1 MNKWIKSFIFL
12 LFALTTQWVQAQSVA
27 KVGTTEYATLQAAVN
42 AAQDLGGTQTI
53 NLISN
58 ISGETVTIN
67 EVANFKLTIDGQK
80 DASSNY
86 TVDAV
91 IVVDGLRGSTT
102 LSGSPT
108 NGATVTLQNIAF
120 VDGGYIT
127 SQTSKKMV
135 INPCHYPH
143 HLTIQDCTYTGKST
157 SLNYW
162 FMQVTDGPLYGATVK
177 NVTVE
182 HSRLIDANLD
192 LDAVFENII
201 ATNDI
206 TSGFNGI
213 RTSGTVLIK
222 NCQVTTAKYAF
233 RDYATN
239 YIGTITLQEN
249 SFISTSTG
257 GDEGV
262 IVNRGGED
270 GTAKINVESGTYLGQ
285 VKVLNGKEN
294 VLNIYAGTKWSYFV
308 NNYLADD
315 IKDTHI
321 FDYDLILN
329 TPTNLELGNVT
340 YTVREANPVAEVV
353 EKGYQQNT
361 LQGALLIAEEG
372 ETVKLLKDVSYGL
385 VDGATN
391 PTYIFKKVT
400 LNGNG
405 KTLTNE
411 WATGLNITGPGPVTI
426 NNLTIN
432 SLKSRGIQTGY
443 VYHLNGVKYEG
454 NLTGTLTINNCTIKS
469 GSLQTNDGPHRY
481 FGVQIVSPNVTV
493 NLNNSTV
500 LSDVDNPTEN
510 YTTGGGEHTGVNLS
524 DDNITVNL
532 TNCEIQGFRNCF
544 GCGTYTSPKNNVVNM
559 TGGKTYG
566 LYVFSHPKDD
576 NTNAQYLTYN
586 FKNVDIQSQYL
597 LEEYG
602 RLKERNKVYLT
613 GTTTLPA
620 SGKVIEDESKLCEGM
635 IMMDEATAGVYT
647 GKFETYKVVTTD
659 DEPGYTIAK
668 KTYVAQIGDVK
679 FETLADAVAAVPTD
693 GTKTTITMIANEAVT
708 SGITIAAGKNIVLE
722 LNGKV
727 VSYNSAEGTTQALIT
742 NRGTLVIQD
751 NTDTALNGTGTGLIG
766 ADYTNPDTG
775 EIPGYAS
782 NTITNSGTLTV
793 KSGKIINTATGG
805 AACYVIDNNN
815 TSYDAILN
823 IEGGYIY
830 RSRSQAVRMYCNS
843 TTKQNTLNISG
854 GIIEGG
860 YAGFWTHL
868 PGSSSTSKK
877 LATINITGGEVKG
890 GNFSLYDYSY
900 GDSFEA
906 VEYSISGG
914 KFKGNIY
921 SYAVAGGVKPGFITG
936 GIFSEEIW
944 DGWIADGYIL
954 VNNPDAATNEEY
966 PYTVVPIPASSLL
979 VFHDSGNYEET
990 FVVPMYTRVAGADI
1004 YYKVNSGE
1012 AQKYT
1017 TPLTISEDTQLEAW
1031 IQVGNAK
1038 VGESITRNYAIVER
1052 PAGPSVEDGYYYIK
1066 NEGNS
1071 KYVNV
1076 AGRKTVTFKTL
1087 ADAKKAAGTVIRVA
1101 ANGGA
1106 VETLRSQAVD
1116 LPGYAKRAMNYVPE
1130 MVQLIVNKLHADGGG
1145 NILGE
1150 NGVDAIMTK
1159 FNKSFDYNLY
1169 LEEANGGLRI
1179 YGRTPSMKPVVDFYY
1194 ENKDKV
1200 DAKLPELEGFI
1211 NNAIDKLKNKL
1222 GTAANILPDFSLET
1236 VWTNMG
1242 GTLTEPVDAE
1252 STAQFYEEVLSS
1264 EANVWSFAYET
1275 AMMYYEPL
1283 MASETFQGVVAQLGD
1298 YKKYL
1303 DKLPQVHPN
1312 FKYYIVADGNSVDFI
1327 SQGNPDIET
1336 NNAVWT
1342 LEKRTD
1348 FTVAFEENNVLVDA
1362 LGTKYYTTLYTDFAY
1377 DMPEN
1382 AKAYAVTG
1390 YNMKD
1395 IADLQELTGTI
1406 PAQTPVLLMTQDE
1419 SLSAT
1424 LTLQTSGGTA
1434 PAVNLLKGADWI
1446 VNEYTLQTAQL
1457 QALFD
1462 IVKQKLG
1469 DTFYA
1474 NYLEQYEHL
1483 LLLNAGTVNNK
1494 YFFGLKEEDC
1504 SAVNNLRQ
1512 LSADANGKLGF
1523 WEDYNALP
1531 ANKAFLIEEPDPVL
1545 LPIWPDVNCD
1555 GMIGVADLTALV
1567 EIVLSDD
1574 VHGPDWTYKYY
1585 NHTVA
1590 DINQDGMINITDV
1603 TELVTIVLNLD
1614 NNN

>member
-162 FMQVTDGPLYGATVK
+162 FMQVTDGPLYGANVK

-182 HSRLIDANLD
+182 HSRLISANLA
-192 LDAVFENII
+192 LDAVFESII

-206 TSGFNGI
+206 TAGFNDI

-233 RDYATN
+233 RDNPAEYV
-239 YIGTITLQEN
+239 GTITLQDN
-249 SFISTSTG
+249 TFISTSTT

-262 IVNRGGED
+262 IVNRGGSD
-270 GTAKINVESGTYLGQ
+270 GTAKINIESGTYLGQ
-285 VKVLNGKEN
+285 VKVNKQN

-315 IKDTHI
+315 IKATHI
-321 FDYDLILN
+321 FDYDLITY

-353 EKGYQQNT
+353 EKRYQQNT

-385 VDGATN
+385 VDGTTN

-400 LNGNG
+400 LDGNG

-443 VYHLNGVKYEG
+443 VYHLNNDVKYEG

-469 GSLQTNDGPHRY
+469 GSLQTKDGPCRY

-493 NLNNSTV
+493 NLYNSTV

-613 GTTTLPA
+613 GATTLPA
-620 SGKVIEDESKLCEGM
+620 SGKVIDDEGKLCEGM
-635 IMMDEATAGVYT
+635 IMMDETVAALYD
-647 GKFETYKVVTTD
+647 GKFDNYKVVETTE
-659 DEPGYTIAK
+659 EPGYTIA
-668 KTYVAQIGDVK
+668 
-679 FETLADAVAAVPTD
+679 L
-693 GTKTTITMIANEAVT
+693 
-708 SGITIAAGKNIVLE
+708 
-722 LNGKV
+722 
-727 VSYNSAEGTTQALIT
+727 
-742 NRGTLVIQD
+742 
-751 NTDTALNGTGTGLIG
+751 
-766 ADYTNPDTG
+766 
-775 EIPGYAS
+775 
-782 NTITNSGTLTV
+782 
-793 KSGKIINTATGG
+793 
-805 AACYVIDNNN
+805 
-815 TSYDAILN
+815 
-823 IEGGYIY
+823 
-830 RSRSQAVRMYCNS
+830 
-843 TTKQNTLNISG
+843 
-854 GIIEGG
+854 
-860 YAGFWTHL
+860 
-868 PGSSSTSKK
+868 
-877 LATINITGGEVKG
+877 KG
-890 GNFSLYDYSY
+890 GN
-900 GDSFEA
+900 
-906 VEYSISGG
+906 
-914 KFKGNIY
+914 
-921 SYAVAGGVKPGFITG
+921 
-936 GIFSEEIW
+936 
-944 DGWIADGYIL
+944 
-954 VNNPDAATNEEY
+954 
-966 PYTVVPIPASSLL
+966 LL
-979 VFHDSGNYEET
+979 VFHDSGTYEKAFE
-990 FVVPMYTRVAGADI
+990 VPMYTRMAGADI

-1017 TPLTISEDTQLEAW
+1017 GPLSIEADTELEAW
-1031 IQVGNAK
+1031 LQFGSTKI
-1038 VGESITRNYAIVER
+1038 GESITKSYTIQAR
-1052 PAGPSVEDGYYYIK
+1052 PTYNINKDGYFYVK
-1066 NEGNS
+1066 NGD

-1076 AGRKTVTFKTL
+1076 AGRKTVTLVDEST
-1087 ADAKKAAGTVIRVA
+1087 AQTAAGTVIRLVT
-1101 ANGGA
+1101 ANDT
-1106 VETLRSQAVD
+1106 VKTLRSQAVD

-1130 MVQLIVNKLHADGGG
+1130 MVQLIVSKLQADGSG

-1150 NGVDAIMTK
+1150 NGYDAIMTK
-1159 FNKSFDYNLY
+1159 FNESFDYNLY
-1169 LEEANGGLRI
+1169 LEEAGDGYRI
-1179 YGRTPSMKPVVDFYY
+1179 YGRTPSMKPVVDFYA
-1194 ENKDKV
+1194 ENKDQV
-1200 DAKLPELEGFI
+1200 DAKLPQLESFI
-1211 NNAIDKLKNKL
+1211 NSAIEKLKAKL
-1222 GTAANILPDFSLET
+1222 NGRGNGVLQEFNVHTI
-1236 VWTNMG
+1236 WQKMG
-1242 GTLTEPVDAE
+1242 GTFTEPVDAE
-1252 STAQFYEEVLSS
+1252 STACFYEEVLAS

-1283 MASETFQGVVAQLGD
+1283 INKFDELSSSAEYQELFNQIGD
-1298 YKKYL
+1298 YSKYL
-1303 DKLPQVHPN
+1303 QKLPQVRPN
-1312 FKYYIVADGNSVDFI
+1312 FKYYIVADGSKVDFI
-1327 SQGNPDIET
+1327 SEGNPNIDENSAI
-1336 NNAVWT
+1336 WT
-1342 LEKRTD
+1342 LEERPG
-1348 FTVAFEENNVLVDA
+1348 FNVEFDA
-1362 LGTKYYTTLYTDFAY
+1362 ANKLMDGLGTKYYTTLYTDFAY
-1377 DMPEN
+1377 TMPEDGN
-1382 AKAYAVTG
+1382 TKAYAVTG
-1390 YNMKD
+1390 VIDVNDKGYAKLAE
-1395 IADLQELTGTI
+1395 IEGVI
-1406 PAQTPVLLMTQDE
+1406 PAQTPVLLMTLTQPQE
-1419 SLSAT
+1419 GQQKVMVAVNLSTEA
-1424 LTLQTSGGTA
+1424 GTE
-1434 PAVNLLKGADWI
+1434 PTGNLLKGNDWVI
-1446 VNEYTLQTAQL
+1446 TNQDYDKEDLTTPVLKG
-1457 QALFD
+1457 LFD
-1462 IVKQKLG
+1462 ILKEKMG
-1469 DTFYA
+1469 ESFYN
-1474 NYLEQYEHL
+1474 NYLADFEHL

-1494 YFFGLKEEDC
+1494 YFFGMNKESIEYVDNVRKL
-1504 SAVNNLRQ
+1504 AKQNNV
-1512 LSADANGKLGF
+1512 LGF
-1523 WEDYNALP
+1523 WEDYDTGLA
-1531 ANKAFLIEEPDPVL
+1531 ANKAFIIDSHDPVY
-1545 LPIWPDVNCD
+1545 LPLWPDVNRD
-1555 GMIGVADLTALV
+1555 GQVDVNDIIAVVDISLYNDAEERFPYYDFDVADVNGDGAINISDVIAITD
-1567 EIVLSDD
+1567 IVLSI
-1574 VHGPDWTYKYY
+1574 H
-1585 NHTVA
+1585 
-1590 DINQDGMINITDV
+1590 
-1603 TELVTIVLNLD
+1603 
-1614 NNN
+1614 